1 MLLLRGLNNLNKLE
15 MKKILILLT
24 LSVVLFSCKDS
35 ENKNQS
41 NEITKI
47 ETKIDSSKIMKQE
60 AIKLLNEA
68 DGWVK
73 KGVMKEV
80 STSKVNENINSLMK
94 KYEEI
99 LSKLNKKDSLAVQ
112 EYRIKQINKMIDL
125 EMQQ

>member
-1 MLLLRGLNNLNKLE
+1 
-15 MKKILILLT
+15 MKKILTLLT
-24 LSVVLFSCKDS
+24 LSVVLFSCKNS

-41 NEITKI
+41 NEIVRT

-60 AIKLLNEA
+60 AIRLLNEA

-80 STSKVNENINSLMK
+80 STSKVNENINPLMK

-99 LSKLNKKDSLAVQ
+99 LSKLNKKDSLAAQ
-112 EYRIKQINKMIDL
+112 EYRIKQINEMIDL
-125 EMQQ
+125 QMQQ

>member
-1 MLLLRGLNNLNKLE
+1 
-15 MKKILILLT
+15 MKKTLTLLI

-41 NEITKI
+41 NEIVKT

-60 AIKLLNEA
+60 AIRLLNEA

-80 STSKVNENINSLMK
+80 STSKVNENINPLMK

-99 LSKLNKKDSLAVQ
+99 LSKLNKKI
-112 EYRIKQINKMIDL
+112 R
-125 EMQQ
+125 

>member
-1 MLLLRGLNNLNKLE
+1 
-15 MKKILILLT
+15 MKKILTLLT

-35 ENKNQS
+35 EKKNQP
-41 NEITKI
+41 NEIVKT

-60 AIKLLNEA
+60 AIRLLNEA

-80 STSKVNENINSLMK
+80 STSKVNENINPLMK
-94 KYEEI
+94 KFEAN
-99 LSKLNKKDSLAVQ
+99 LSKLDKKDSLAVQ

-125 EMQQ
+125 QMQQ